1 MHTNQVIIKP
11 KAKLAINWKELIA
24 YRELFFYFAW
34 RDVKVR
40 YKQTVVG
47 ASWVVLQP
55 ISQMVIFTVFFNKVA
70 GIGSGNTAVPYAI
83 FSFTGLLFWNLFSAS
98 LTRISNSMTDNQGV
112 ITKIYF
118 PRIILPFASVIV
130 GLIDFLFAFLVFIGL
145 MIYFSF
151 PPTLEAVLLLLP
163 AIAVTCVAALGIG
176 MFFAAL
182 NVKYRDVKQI
192 VPFLLSVGLFVTPV
206 IYPITS
212 IPQQYQWLLY
222 LNPMTGVINAMRSSF
237 LGTAV
242 INWPLTAI
250 SMAVALAVFAV
261 GFIYFKSTEREFAD
275 II

>member
-163 AIAVTCVAALGIG
+163 ARAVTCVAALGIG